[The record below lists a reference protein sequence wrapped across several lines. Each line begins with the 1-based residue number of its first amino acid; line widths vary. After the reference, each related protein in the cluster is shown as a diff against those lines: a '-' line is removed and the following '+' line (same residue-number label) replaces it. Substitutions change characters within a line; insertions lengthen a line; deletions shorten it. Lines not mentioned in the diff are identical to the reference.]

1 MVTPSP
7 SDPLFDVAHRTVLLA
22 GAAGGLGVALAEAL
36 AERGARLVLADL
48 DHNGAAALAARLPGA
63 GHRAMALDIADEASC
78 AAAVAAGGD
87 LDALVNCVGVF
98 RTAPALDMPLDVFE
112 STLRV
117 NVTGAFVLA
126 RAAAKAMLAAGRK
139 GRIVTLASVS
149 SQVANPHYAAY
160 ATSKAAL
167 AQLTRILALE
177 WAPHGIAVNAVGPA
191 MTPTALTEEYLKKH
205 VNLDY
210 ALSKIP
216 MGRFGTPADI
226 IGAVLLLIAPAG
238 AFITGQTIYV
248 DGGRTL
254 M

>member
-1 MVTPSP
+1 M
-7 SDPLFDVAHRTVLLA
+7 SDSLFNITNRQILIA
-22 GAAGGLGVALAEAL
+22 GAAGGLGATIAEAL
-36 AERGARLVLADL
+36 AQRGATLVLADL
-48 DHNGAAALAARLPGA
+48 DLKGAEALAKRLPGR
-63 GHRAMALDIADEASC
+63 GHRAVALDVADEASC
-78 AAAVAAGGD
+78 AAAVAAATP

-98 RTAPALDMPLDVFE
+98 LTAPALEMPLDVFE
-112 STLRV
+112 TTLRV

-126 RAAAKAMLAAGRK
+126 RAAAKAMIAAKRP

-149 SQVANPHYAAY
+149 SHVANPHYAAY

-167 AQLTRILALE
+167 TQLTRILALE
-177 WAPHGIAVNAVGPA
+177 WAPHGITVNAVGPA
-191 MTPTALTEEYLKKH
+191 MTPTPLTGEYLAKH

-216 MGRFGTPADI
+216 MGRFGKPDDI
-226 IGAVLLLIAPAG
+226 LGTVLLLIASGG

-254 M
+254 V

>member
-1 MVTPSP
+1 METKNLN
-7 SDPLFDVAHRTVLLA
+7 DPLFDVGNRTVLVA
-22 GAAGGLGVALAEAL
+22 GAAGGLGAALAEAL
-36 AERGARLVLADL
+36 AGRGAKLVLADL
-48 DHNGAAALAARLPGA
+48 DRNGAAALATRLPGA
-63 GHRAMALDIADEASC
+63 GHCALALDVTDEASC
-78 AAAVAAGGD
+78 IAAVGACGN

-112 STLRV
+112 TSLRV

-126 RAAAKAMLAAGRK
+126 RAAAKAMLAAGRE

-177 WAPHGIAVNAVGPA
+177 WAPHGITVNAVGPA
-191 MTPTALTEEYLKKH
+191 MTPTALTEEYLKKN

-216 MGRFGTPADI
+216 IGRFGTPADI
-226 IGAVLLLIAPAG
+226 VGAVLLLIAPAG

-254 M
+254 V

>member
-1 MVTPSP
+1 MDT
-7 SDPLFDVAHRTVLLA
+7 LFDITGRTVLVA
-22 GAAGGLGVALAEAL
+22 GAAGGLGTAIAEAL

-48 DHNGAAALAARLPGA
+48 DRNGATTLAKRLPGD
-63 GHRAMALDIADEASC
+63 GHRAVALDIADEASC
-78 AAAVAAGGD
+78 AAAVAAADG

-112 STLRV
+112 TSLRV

-126 RAAAKAMLAAGRK
+126 RAAAKAMLATGRQ

-177 WAPHGIAVNAVGPA
+177 WAPHGITVNAVGPA
-191 MTPTALTEEYLKKH
+191 MTPTALTEEYLKKN

-216 MGRFGTPADI
+216 IGRFGTPADI
-226 IGAVLLLIAPAG
+226 VGAVLLLIAPAG

-254 M
+254 A